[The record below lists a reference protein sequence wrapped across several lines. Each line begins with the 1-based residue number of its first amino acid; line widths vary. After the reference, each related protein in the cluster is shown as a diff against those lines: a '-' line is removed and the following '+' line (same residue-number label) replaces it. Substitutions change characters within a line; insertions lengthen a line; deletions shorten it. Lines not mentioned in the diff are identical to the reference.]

1 MSRLT
6 QTATTSTTRPTLAH
20 IAAHDERRVGDA
32 AHGVDGDATTTA
44 MATDDPKDAAH
55 ADGDQKP
62 TSSRFARFARM
73 SGLTAGV
80 TARHLGQKVAGVFQN
95 DEQKKT
101 SEKAAQQKSAQQ
113 ITKTL
118 GELKGAA
125 MKIGQMMATDPEL
138 LPPEMVAELST
149 LQHSAPP
156 MSFAAVTE
164 VVETAFGKPLSSMF
178 SSFSDKPIG
187 AASIGQVHRA
197 TTIEGLDVAVK
208 VQYPGIADTI
218 SSDMK
223 NLGALLT
230 MMRVQLPKERVDG
243 YVDEFTKVFEKES
256 DYLKEAENLERFTVL
271 LGKLPGVRVP
281 YPVHELTTKNVL
293 TMEFLDGT
301 RLEPWLA
308 NAPVEQKSA
317 QGRRLIEIFLQ
328 SVHRNQVLHADPHP
342 GNFLVL
348 ENEPLVDGAPPL
360 GILDAG
366 CVREYDVAFT
376 DALIGFIAGMWRHD
390 LDVLKKSWDD
400 LGFID
405 KDLDPELIYEW
416 NELILAPLLQNR
428 EWDFGAWKVQED
440 AMKFVLANP
449 RVKMFSPPREVLF
462 YLRTLVGL
470 RGLLA
475 KTGVHVNVYTIA
487 RAMAEERGVL
497 KKR

>member
-1 MSRLT
+1 MANDDDNTDHAS
-6 QTATTSTTRPTLAH
+6 
-20 IAAHDERRVGDA
+20 DA
-32 AHGVDGDATTTA
+32 ADR
-44 MATDDPKDAAH
+44 
-55 ADGDQKP
+55 KP

-80 TARHLGQKVAGVFQN
+80 TARHLGQKMASVFQN
-95 DEQKKT
+95 DEQKR
-101 SEKAAQQKSAQQ
+101 SGEKAAQQKSAAQ

-138 LPPEMVAELST
+138 LPPDMIEQIST
-149 LQHSAPP
+149 LQHSAPA
-156 MSFAAVTE
+156 MSFHAVTE
-164 VVETAFGKPLSSMF
+164 VVEAALGMPLSSAF
-178 SSFSDKPIG
+178 SSFSPAPIG

-197 TTIEGLDVAVK
+197 TTIDGLDVAVK

-218 SSDMK
+218 RSDMK
-223 NLGALLT
+223 NLGSLLA

-243 YVDEFTKVFEKES
+243 YVEEFTSVIEQES
-256 DYLKEAENLERFTVL
+256 DYLREADNLERFVVL

-281 YPVHELTTKNVL
+281 YPVHELTKKNLL
-293 TMEFLDGT
+293 TMQYLDGT
-301 RLEPWLA
+301 RLETWLA
-308 NAPVEQKSA
+308 DAPVEQKNA
-317 QGRRLIEIFLQ
+317 QGARLIEIFLQ

-348 ENEPLVDGAPPL
+348 DKEPLVDGAPPL

-366 CVREYDVAFT
+366 CVREYDAAFT
-376 DALIGFIAGMWRHD
+376 DGLIGFMAAMWRHD
-390 LDVLKKSWDD
+390 LDAMKASWTKI
-400 LGFID
+400 GFID
-405 KDLDPELIYEW
+405 NDLDPELIYEW
-416 NELILAPLLQNR
+416 NELVLAPLLRN
-428 EWDFGAWKVQED
+428 EDFDFANWKVQHD
-440 AMKFVLANP
+440 LTSFVMANP

-475 KTGVHVNVYTIA
+475 KTGTKVNVYKIA
-487 RAMAEERGVL
+487 RAMAEERGVI